1 MNFSNLRKC
10 NACDVTLDL
19 HDNFDRKANNQF
31 EFQSVC
37 KECSA
42 TIGKTSRQSSL
53 SKRTNRYVYESHE
66 RELRYALEQKVE
78 ITCPVKLRKKHPSFT
93 DHQIARMSRLNEKIN
108 AANDFLIEEQNSWLN
123 PSERPAE
130 GIEYREDLFGIPFG
144 DVEYTVDRL
153 EAEIR
158 EEQVDIDDQ

>member
-1 MNFSNLRKC
+1 MNFSNLKKC
-10 NACDVTLDL
+10 NSCDLTLDKRL
-19 HDNFDRKANNQF
+19 NFDRKESNQF

-37 KECSA
+37 KECSK
-42 TIGKTSRQSSL
+42 TITRTSRQSPL

-66 RELRYALEQKVE
+66 RELKYALEQKVE
-78 ITCPVKLRKKHPSFT
+78 VTCPVKLRKKHPSLT

-130 GIEYREDLFGIPFG
+130 GIEYREDLFGIPFA

-153 EAEIR
+153 ETEIR
-158 EEQVDIDDQ
+158 EEQKEI